1 MIQIKKVTI
10 DTTRNVCSCA
20 SVKSPKEEEE
30 EGDNAED
37 GVAVVVVVV
46 VKKKEELL
54 WLFDVAFKPNI
65 QRSIPVIISTG
76 SSMSPTAMM

>member
-1 MIQIKKVTI
+1 MKKVTI

-37 GVAVVVVVV
+37 GVVAVAV

-54 WLFDVAFKPNI
+54 WFFDVAFKPNI
-65 QRSIPVIISTG
+65 QRSTPVIISTG